1 MNLVRLFS
9 GADGESHF
17 EQVPLAFTERGGA
30 LTPLRA
36 ARGIQFRL
44 RPGTYRSAFHA
55 ADAPHYVL
63 YLEGGLEIEVG
74 DGSTH
79 QLRAGDAL
87 LVEDLTGRGHR
98 SRALDGRPVLAA
110 FIAVA

>member
-1 MNLVRLFS
+1 MQIVRLFS

-17 EQVPLAFTERGGA
+17 EEVPLAFTGRDGT

-36 ARGIQFRL
+36 ARGIEFRL
-44 RPGTYRSAFHA
+44 RPGTYRTAFHA
-55 ADAPHYVL
+55 TDAPHYVL

-74 DGSTH
+74 DGSTR
-79 QLRAGDAL
+79 QLRTGDAL

-110 FIAVA
+110 FVPLA